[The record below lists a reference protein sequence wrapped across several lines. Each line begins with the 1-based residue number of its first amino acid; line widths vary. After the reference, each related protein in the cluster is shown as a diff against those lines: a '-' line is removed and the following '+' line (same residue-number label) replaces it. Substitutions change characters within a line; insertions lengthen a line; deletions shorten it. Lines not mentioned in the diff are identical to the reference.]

1 MLLQVQVVELE
12 MVELEH
18 KIIYVEITITGL
30 VVEVVL
36 LLIHKVVMHT
46 LETVE

>member
-12 MVELEH
+12 MVALEH
-18 KIIYVEITITGL
+18 KIILMEITITGL

-36 LLIHKVVMHT
+36 LLIQ
-46 LETVE
+46 